1 MELLQTKYKDKVSG
15 VISCFDRLIF
25 TGTMPTICYSQGITS
40 YLYSE
45 GIRIFD
51 YPKFAEKFRDKI
63 RTNTEE
69 IAKESNIE
77 IEFIKKASIRKESV
91 VKKKLATR
99 GNHTGLV
106 CILSAMESCS
116 AYRPWHDKQTG
127 RTYLKGSQSKC
138 LHYYFYFIDEY
149 LGFGYIRVPTWLPMR
164 MQVYVN
170 GHDILARKLDKAGI
184 AYTTI
189 DNAFDSI
196 EDFNKAQELSD
207 NIEIEKIHKRL
218 ELLSKKYC
226 PIHTDFNN
234 TYHWSIM
241 QAEYA
246 TDIIFKKQEDL
257 QAIYSDLIA
266 TAIHTVSPENIFTF
280 FGKKLDSRFKG
291 EAGNNYNVRIQG
303 SRIKHSID
311 KNSIKMYDKF
321 GKILRIETTTN
332 DVTFFKHYR
341 KVEHRDGTTSM
352 KNASLKKNIYSL
364 NDLSD
369 LLKASNK
376 RYIEFISAI
385 ENKEVGRK
393 RLEKVTSSKKD
404 NKRNYKGFNFFD
416 KNDIAILLAILKGEF
431 NISGFRN
438 KNIREILPDF
448 NASKVSRLFKRM
460 RVHGLIKSVGK
471 TYKYYIT
478 KLGKEVILQ
487 AEKIKEL
494 VLIPALNY

>member
-1 MELLQTKYKDKVSG
+1 MELLQTKYKDNISG
-15 VISCFDRLIF
+15 TISCFDRLIF
-25 TGTMPTICYSQGITS
+25 TGTMPTICYSQGMTG
-40 YLYSE
+40 YLYSQN
-45 GIRIFD
+45 IRIFD

-63 RTNTEE
+63 RTNAEE
-69 IAKESNIE
+69 IAKQSNIE
-77 IEFIKKASIRKESV
+77 IEFIKKSSIRKESV
-91 VKKKLATR
+91 VKKILETR

-116 AYRPWHDKQTG
+116 SYRPWHNKQTG
-127 RTYLKGSQSKC
+127 KTYVKGSQSKC

-184 AYTTI
+184 SYTTI

-196 EDFNKAQELSD
+196 GNLKKAQELSD
-207 NIEIEKIHKRL
+207 KIEVDIIHQRL

-246 TDIIFKKQEDL
+246 TDIIFKKQDDL

-266 TAIHTVSPENIFTF
+266 TAIHTVNPENIFTF
-280 FGKKLDSRFKG
+280 FGKKLDPRFKG

-321 GKILRIETTTN
+321 SKILRIETTTN
-332 DVTFFKHYR
+332 DITFFKHFR
-341 KVEHRDGTTSM
+341 KVEHKDGTSSM
-352 KNASLKKNIYSL
+352 KNAPLKKNIYSL

-385 ENKEVGRK
+385 DNKEVGRK
-393 RLEKVTSSKKD
+393 RLEKVTNSKKD
-404 NKRNYKGFNFFD
+404 NERNYKGFNFFD
-416 KNDIAILLAILKGEF
+416 KTDIAILLAILKGEF

-448 NASKVSRLFKRM
+448 NAAKVSRLFKRL

-471 TYKYYIT
+471 TYKYYLT
-478 KLGKEVILQ
+478 KLGKEVIFQ